1 MEDSTM
7 QLFAIRD
14 TKTGRVLP
22 NEVFENKKTAKVRRN
37 ALNEDVGFDRYKVTK
52 GKDHKLYNG
61 ERL

>member
-7 QLFAIRD
+7 HLFSIRD

-22 NEVFENKKTAKVRRN
+22 NEVFSKKQKAKVRRN

-52 GKDHKLYNG
+52 GKDHKRYNG

>member
-1 MEDSTM
+1 MEVSNM

-22 NEVFENKKTAKVRRN
+22 NEVFSKKLDAKVRRN

-52 GKDHKLYNG
+52 GKDHKRYNG

>member
-7 QLFAIRD
+7 HLFSIRD

-22 NEVFENKKTAKVRRN
+22 NEVFSKKPDAKVRRN
-37 ALNEDVGFDRYKVTK
+37 ALNEDVGFDRYKITK